1 MIKFSKQVVTWA
13 LGIISAV
20 FTLVPEAL
28 FGCYKIV
35 PDAPCEVNIIINRV
49 LCFLAITVLVAII
62 YGCYFQFRNSVNSR
76 GKNYSVVVHYGD
88 IFDMSKCKKVIPF
101 DECFTTEVGQAPA
114 QVKPTSICGQYLA
127 RYPIDNIQAII
138 DKAQLKPCRGKSK
151 YKSKD
156 KYESGC
162 LVPHGDYLLMAFT
175 KLDEDGLGRMTRD
188 EYLECLSLLWREIN
202 KHYGQ
207 TDVCIPVL
215 GSGITRL
222 GDNELTQQ
230 ELLDMIIGSY
240 KLSAHKIKAP
250 TRLRI
255 VCKKR
260 DDFSMNK
267 IGEHL

>member
-62 YGCYFQFRNSVNSR
+62 YGCYFQFRNSVNIR

-114 QVKPTSICGQYLA
+114 QVKSTSICGQYLA

-138 DKAQLKPCRGKSK
+138 DKAQLKPCKGKSK

-240 KLSAHKIKAP
+240 KLSAHKVKAP
-250 TRLRI
+250 AQLHI

-260 DDFSMNK
+260 DDFSINK
-267 IGEHL
+267 IGAYL

>member
-1 MIKFSKQVVTWA
+1 MIKFFKQVVSWA
-13 LGIISAV
+13 LGIISGL
-20 FTLVPEAL
+20 FTFVPEAL
-28 FGCYKIV
+28 FGCYKI
-35 PDAPCEVNIIINRV
+35 APSAPYEVNIIINRV
-49 LCFLAITVLVAII
+49 LCFLSITVLLAII
-62 YGCYFQFRNSVNSR
+62 YGCYFHFRKSINIS
-76 GKNYSVVVHYGD
+76 GKNYNIVVHYGD

-127 RYPIDNIQAII
+127 KYPIDDIQAII
-138 DKAQLKPCRGKSK
+138 DKAQLKPCKGKSK
-151 YKSKD
+151 HKSKD
-156 KYESGC
+156 KYESGR
-162 LVPHGDYLLMAFT
+162 LAPHGDYLLMEFT

-240 KLSAHKIKAP
+240 KLCAHKIKMP
-250 TRLRI
+250 SQLHI
-255 VCKKR
+255 VCKHCEN
-260 DDFSMNK
+260 FSINK

>member
-1 MIKFSKQVVTWA
+1 MIKFSKQVVTWS
-13 LGIISAV
+13 LGIITGL
-20 FTLVPEAL
+20 FTLVPEAI
-28 FGCYKIV
+28 FGCYKIAPNV
-35 PDAPCEVNIIINRV
+35 PHEVNIIINRV
-49 LCFLAITVLVAII
+49 ICFLGIAVLVAIV
-62 YGCYFQFRNSVNSR
+62 YGCYIPLRKSINIR
-76 GKNYSVVVHYGD
+76 GKNYKIVVHYGD

-114 QVKPTSICGQYLA
+114 QVKPTSICGQFLA
-127 RYPIDNIQAII
+127 KYPIDNIQAII
-138 DKAQLKPCRGKSK
+138 DKAQLKPCKGKSK

-162 LVPHGDYLLMAFT
+162 LVPQGDYLLMAFT
-175 KLDEDGLGRMTRD
+175 KLDEDGLGIMTRD
-188 EYLECLSLLWREIN
+188 EYLDCLFFLWREIN

-207 TDVCIPVL
+207 TNVCIPVL

-240 KLSAHKIKAP
+240 KLCDHKIKMP
-250 TRLRI
+250 SQLHI
-255 VCKKR
+255 VCKPR
-260 DDFSMNK
+260 EDFSINK

>member
-28 FGCYKIV
+28 FGFCKIV
-35 PDAPCEVNIIINRV
+35 PSAPYEVNIIINRV
-49 LCFLAITVLVAII
+49 LCFLGITVLVAII
-62 YGCYFQFRNSVNSR
+62 YGCYFHLRKSINIR
-76 GKNYSVVVHYGD
+76 GKNYSIVVHYGD

-101 DECFTTEVGQAPA
+101 DECFTTEVGQAPE
-114 QVKPTSICGQYLA
+114 QVKPSSICGQYLA
-127 RYPIDNIQAII
+127 KYPIDNIQAII
-138 DKAQLKPCRGKSK
+138 DKAQLRPCKGKSN
-151 YKSKD
+151 YNNQER
-156 KYESGC
+156 YESGR
-162 LVPHGDYLLMAFT
+162 LVPNGDYLLMAFT
-175 KLDEDGLGRMTRD
+175 KLDKDGLGRMTRD

-202 KHYGQ
+202 KYYGQ

>member
-1 MIKFSKQVVTWA
+1 MIKFSKQVVAWA

-28 FGCYKIV
+28 FGCCKI
-35 PDAPCEVNIIINRV
+35 APSAPYEVNIIINRL
-49 LCFLAITVLVAII
+49 LCFLGVTVLVAII
-62 YGCYFQFRNSVNSR
+62 YGGYFHLRKSIYIR
-76 GKNYSVVVHYGD
+76 GKNYSIVVHYGD

-127 RYPIDNIQAII
+127 QYPIDNIQAII
-138 DKAQLKPCRGKSK
+138 DKTQVKPCKGKSK

-240 KLSAHKIKAP
+240 KLSAHKVKAP
-250 TRLRI
+250 AQLHI

-260 DDFSMNK
+260 DDFSINK